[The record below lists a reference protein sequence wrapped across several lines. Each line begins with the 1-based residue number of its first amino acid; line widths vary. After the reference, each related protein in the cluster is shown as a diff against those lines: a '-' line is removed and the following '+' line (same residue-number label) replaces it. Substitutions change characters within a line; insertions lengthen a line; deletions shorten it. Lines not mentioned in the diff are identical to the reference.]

1 MSKTKISQFKEQTE
15 NLTPF
20 EEFEEYD
27 EVAWSDADI
36 DDYFTEKNRL
46 IDGVFDH
53 QNDSLSAVEWRRR
66 KLADYASLLQMGK
79 LQTSLRAKKMFESD
93 NIAKELV
100 ELWCSKYCHASDIEN
115 YLKKNPVDSAQY
127 LIAILD
133 HFERNGISKGVKTVR
148 TGIAKGGAKAK
159 SEKSKKGITM
169 NKIKKLWL
177 EELERPVETRK
188 TKSHFAVVMQYRFL
202 DTTAELLEDRKKP
215 ILKSSK
221 QIAENCT
228 KWENA
233 RNAEN
238 SGRAA

>member
-1 MSKTKISQFKEQTE
+1 MSSNKNKETEYQFDHHGELQEIEDFDAPQKRRVDGVLDLLGLSWSPSSWRKSKLRSFDFLQRMSKKQNSVIPNRMQEAEE
-15 NLTPF
+15 N
-20 EEFEEYD
+20 
-27 EVAWSDADI
+27 
-36 DDYFTEKNRL
+36 
-46 IDGVFDH
+46 
-53 QNDSLSAVEWRRR
+53 
-66 KLADYASLLQMGK
+66 
-79 LQTSLRAKKMFESD
+79 AKK
-93 NIAKELV
+93 LL
-100 ELWCSKYCHASDIEN
+100 ELWRSQDCTASDIEDF
-115 YLKKNPVDSAQY
+115 LKINPVDTAWY
-127 LIAILD
+127 LVAIFD
-133 HFERNGISKGVKTVR
+133 NFEMNGIAKGVKTVR

-159 SEKSKKGITM
+159 SEKSKKGIAM

-215 ILKSSK
+215 ILKSTK